1 MLISNHLKIEL
12 TMKKYIKNTLF
23 AGLLLSSATACTNLD
38 VDVKSTYTSYP
49 NSEIATEAKMADLYY
64 GFRGALGRR
73 YTEAAWLSS
82 DEFTAV
88 TYGGNWYDG
97 GNYVHSTLHMSNPD
111 DAHIDWLGDITGAI
125 TKCNRA
131 IVDLGG
137 ENATDQ
143 SIAKALTM
151 RAFYHF
157 IFIDMF
163 GDAPILDHVV
173 GANEAI
179 DRSPRAD
186 VAAFIEEDLLRAI
199 NSGGLSANVDASTYG
214 KPTIWMAKALLVKL
228 YLNWA
233 VYTSGD
239 VANYVP
245 TLANSKLNDVVKYCD
260 DIINSGKF
268 NLSDSYRKKFMA
280 NNGYQ
285 IKDFIYAMPY
295 DNATAQGMTYAR
307 FQYWPKFNNDGGSGN
322 GLFGISISKNAGGIF
337 TITPEAA
344 DRFSLKGDERND
356 IILKDSLY
364 TYNISTF
371 AKTTTPYM
379 FNNGKRVVLTKNVT
393 LLKPD
398 DTSMNV
404 GDDFN
409 GWNQGYRC
417 IKWAIQA
424 ADYDTYNRNQSN
436 DVPIFRYADILL
448 MKAEA
453 ILRGATATNGDT
465 PMSLFNQIRSYVKA
479 PTITTSPT
487 LQDVL
492 DERGR
497 EFFSEMWRRNDLIR
511 FGQFENDWGL
521 KHVVNP
527 AAKTQKWRRIFPIPR
542 GVMNSNTNWK
552 QNTGY

>member
-12 TMKKYIKNTLF
+12 TMKNYIKNTLL
-23 AGLLLSSATACTNLD
+23 AGLLISSVTACTDLD
-38 VDVKSTYTSYP
+38 VDIKSTYTSYP
-49 NSEIATEAKMADLYY
+49 SSEIATEAKMADLYY

-73 YTEAAWLSS
+73 FTEAVWLSS
-82 DEFTAV
+82 DEFSAV

-97 GNYVHSTLHMSNPD
+97 GNYVHSTLHMTNPD
-111 DAHIDWLGDITGAI
+111 DAHVDWLGDITGAI

-137 ENATDQ
+137 ESATDE

-157 IFIDMF
+157 IFMDMF

-173 GANEAI
+173 GTDEAI

-186 VAAFIEEDLLRAI
+186 VAAFIENDLLRAI
-199 NSGGLSANVDASTYG
+199 NSGGLSENVDASTYG
-214 KPTIWMAKALLVKL
+214 KPTVWMAKALLVKL

-233 VYTSGD
+233 VYTCGD
-239 VANYVP
+239 VANYEP
-245 TLANSKLNDVVKYCD
+245 TLANAKLNDAVKYCD
-260 DIINSGKF
+260 EIIKSGKF
-268 NLSDSYRKKFMA
+268 NLSDSYRKKFMPT
-280 NNGYQ
+280 NGYQ

-307 FQYWPKFNNDGGSGN
+307 FQYWPKFNNDGGTGT
-322 GLFGISISKNAGGIF
+322 GLLGVTLSKNAGGIF
-337 TITPEAA
+337 TVTPEAA
-344 DRFSLKGDERND
+344 DRFSLVGDERND
-356 IILKDSLY
+356 IILKDALN
-364 TYNISTF
+364 TYNITTF
-371 AKTTTPYM
+371 DKTTTPYM
-379 FNNGKRVVLTKNVT
+379 YNGKRVVLTKNVT
-393 LLKPD
+393 LLNPLD
-398 DTSMNV
+398 ASMNV
-404 GDDFN
+404 GDNFD

-417 IKWAIQA
+417 IKWGIQA
-424 ADYDTYNRNQSN
+424 ADYETYNRNQSN

-479 PTITTSPT
+479 PTLTTTPT

-497 EFFSEMWRRNDLIR
+497 EFFSEIWRRNDLIR
-511 FGQFENDWGL
+511 FGQFEKDWGL

-527 AAKTQKWRRIFPIPR
+527 AAKTQKWRRIFPISR

>member
-1 MLISNHLKIEL
+1 
-12 TMKKYIKNTLF
+12 MKNYIKNTLI
-23 AGLLLSSATACTNLD
+23 AGLLISSATACTDLD
-38 VDVKSTYTSYP
+38 VDIKSTYTSYP
-49 NSEIATEAKMADLYY
+49 SSEIATEAKMADLYY

-73 YTEAAWLSS
+73 YTEAVWLSS
-82 DEFTAV
+82 DEFSAV

-97 GNYVHSTLHMSNPD
+97 GNYVHSTLHMTNPD
-111 DAHIDWLGDITGAI
+111 DAHVDWLGDITGAI

-137 ENATDQ
+137 ENATDK
-143 SIAKALTM
+143 SIAKALAM

-157 IFIDMF
+157 IFMDMF
-163 GDAPILDHVV
+163 GDAPILDHVI
-173 GANEAI
+173 GADEAI
-179 DRSPRAD
+179 DRSPRAE
-186 VAAFIEEDLLRAI
+186 VAAFIENDLLRAI
-199 NSGGLSANVDASTYG
+199 NSGGLSENVDASTYG
-214 KPTIWMAKALLVKL
+214 KPTAWMAKALLVKL

-233 VYTSGD
+233 VYTCGD
-239 VANYVP
+239 VANYEP
-245 TLANSKLNDVVKYCD
+245 TLANAKLNDAVKYCD
-260 DIINSGKF
+260 EIIKSGKF
-268 NLSDSYRKKFMA
+268 NLSDSYRKKFMP
-280 NNGYQ
+280 NNGPQ

-307 FQYWPKFNNDGGSGN
+307 FQYWPKFNNNGGTGT
-322 GLFGISISKNAGGIF
+322 GLLGITLSKNAGGIF
-337 TITPEAA
+337 TVTPEAA

-364 TYNISTF
+364 TYNITTF
-371 AKTTTPYM
+371 DKTTTPYM
-379 FNNGKRVVLTKNVT
+379 FYNNGVQQRVVLTKNVT
-393 LLKPD
+393 LLIPGD
-398 DTSMNV
+398 ASMNV
-404 GDDFN
+404 GDNFN

-417 IKWAIQA
+417 IKWGIQA
-424 ADYDTYNRNQSN
+424 SDYETYNRNQSN

-479 PTITTSPT
+479 PTLTTTPT
-487 LQDVL
+487 LQDIL

-497 EFFSEMWRRNDLIR
+497 EFFSEIWRRNDLIR
-511 FGQFENDWGL
+511 FGQFEKDWGL

-527 AAKTQKWRRIFPIPR
+527 AAKTQKWRRIFPISR

>member
-1 MLISNHLKIEL
+1 
-12 TMKKYIKNTLF
+12 MKSYIKNTLF
-23 AGLLLSSATACTNLD
+23 TGLLLSSVTACTDLD
-38 VDVKSTYTSYP
+38 VDIKSTYTSYP
-49 NSEIATEAKMADLYY
+49 TTEIATEAKMADLYY
-64 GFRGALGRR
+64 GFRGPLGRR

-88 TYGGNWYDG
+88 TFGGNWYDG
-97 GNYVHSTLHMSNPD
+97 GNYVHATLHMSNPD
-111 DAHIDWLGDITGAI
+111 DAHIDWLGDITGTI
-125 TKCNRA
+125 TKCNQA

-137 ENATDQ
+137 DEATDE

-157 IFIDMF
+157 IFMDMF
-163 GDAPILDHVV
+163 GDAPILDHVI
-173 GANEAI
+173 GSDEAVV
-179 DRSPRAD
+179 RSPRAE
-186 VAAFIEEDLLRAI
+186 VAAFIESDLLRAI
-199 NSGGLSANVDASTYG
+199 NSGGLSENVNASTYG
-214 KPTIWMAKALLVKL
+214 KPTKWMAEALLVKL

-233 VYTSGD
+233 VYTSSD
-239 VANYVP
+239 VANYEP
-245 TLANSKLNDVVKYCD
+245 TLTNAKLNDAVAYCD
-260 DIINSGKF
+260 EIIKSGKF
-268 NLSDSYRKKFMA
+268 DLSDSYRKKFMPD
-280 NNGYQ
+280 NGSQ

-307 FQYWPKFNNDGGSGN
+307 FQYWPKFNNNGSGGA
-322 GLFGISISKNAGGIF
+322 GLFGVTLSKNAGGIF

-344 DRFSLKGDERND
+344 DRFSLAGDERNE
-356 IILKDSLY
+356 IILKDELF

-371 AKTTTPYM
+371 AKTTTPYLY
-379 FNNGKRVVLTKNVT
+379 NGQRVVLTKNIT
-393 LLKPD
+393 LLTPGD
-398 DTSMNV
+398 ASMNV
-404 GDDFN
+404 GDNFN

-417 IKWAIQA
+417 IKWGLQA

-479 PTITTSPT
+479 PTLTTAPT
-487 LQDVL
+487 LQDIL

-521 KHVVNP
+521 KHVINS
-527 AAKTQKWRRIFPIPR
+527 AAKTQKWRRIFPIPTN
-542 GVMNSNTNWK
+542 VMNSNTNWT
-552 QNTGY
+552 QNTGYNK

>member
-1 MLISNHLKIEL
+1 
-12 TMKKYIKNTLF
+12 MKSYIKNTLF
-23 AGLLLSSATACTNLD
+23 AGLLLSSATACTDLD
-38 VDVKSTYTSYP
+38 VKIMSTYTSYP
-49 NSEIATEAKMADLYY
+49 SSEIATEAKMADLYY
-64 GFRGALGRR
+64 GFRGPLGRR
-73 YTEAAWLSS
+73 YVEATCLSS
-82 DEFTAV
+82 DELTAV
-88 TYGGNWYDG
+88 TYGNNWYDA
-97 GNYVHSTLHMSNPD
+97 GNYVHSSLHMTNPD
-111 DAHIDWLGDITGAI
+111 DAHIDWLGDITGTI
-125 TKCNRA
+125 TKCNQA

-137 ENATDQ
+137 DGATDE

-157 IFIDMF
+157 IFMDMF
-163 GDAPILDHVV
+163 GNTPILDHVI
-173 GANEAI
+173 GENEAI
-179 DRSPRAD
+179 NRSPRAE
-186 VAAFIEEDLLRAI
+186 VAAFIENDLLRAI
-199 NSGGLSANVDASTYG
+199 NSGGLSEKVDASTYG
-214 KPTIWMAKALLVKL
+214 KPTKWMAEALLVKL

-239 VANYVP
+239 VATYAP
-245 TLANSKLNDVVKYCD
+245 TLANSKLNDAVKYCD
-260 DIINSGKF
+260 ELINSGKF
-268 NLSDSYRKKFMA
+268 NLSDSYRKKFMPD
-280 NNGYQ
+280 NDYL

-295 DNATAQGMTYAR
+295 DNATAKGMTYAR
-307 FQYWPKFNNDGGSGN
+307 FQFWPKFNNDGGSGT
-322 GLFGISISKNAGGIF
+322 GLLGVTLSKNAGGIF
-337 TITPEAA
+337 TVTPEAA
-344 DRFSLKGDERND
+344 DRFNLEGDERND
-356 IILKDSLY
+356 IILKESLY
-364 TYNISTF
+364 KYNISTF

-379 FNNGKRVVLTKNVT
+379 YNGQRVVLTKNVT
-393 LLKPD
+393 LLKSN

-424 ADYDTYNRNQSN
+424 ADYDTYERNQSN

-453 ILRGATATNGDT
+453 ILRGATATNNDT

-479 PTITTSPT
+479 PTMTTSPT

-497 EFFSEMWRRNDLIR
+497 EFFTEMWRRNDLIR

-527 AAKTQKWRRIFPIPR
+527 AAKTQTWRRIFPIPKN
-542 GVMNSNTNWK
+542 VMNSNTNWT

>member
-1 MLISNHLKIEL
+1 
-12 TMKKYIKNTLF
+12 MKSYIKNTVF
-23 AGLLLSSATACTNLD
+23 AGLLLSSATACTDLD
-38 VDVKSTYTSYP
+38 VEVKSAYTSYP
-49 NSEIATEAKMADLYY
+49 TSEIATEAKMADLYY
-64 GFRGALGRR
+64 GFRGPLGRR
-73 YTEAAWLSS
+73 YTEATWLSS
-82 DEFTAV
+82 DEFAAV

-97 GNYVHSTLHMSNPD
+97 GNYVHATLHMSNPD
-111 DAHIDWLGDITGAI
+111 DAHIDWLGDITGTI
-125 TKCNRA
+125 TKCNQA
-131 IVDLGG
+131 ILDLGG
-137 ENATDQ
+137 DDAADA

-157 IFIDMF
+157 IFMDMF
-163 GDAPILDHVV
+163 GDAPILDHVIGSDEV
-173 GANEAI
+173 IE
-179 DRSPRAD
+179 RSPRAD
-186 VAAFIEEDLLRAI
+186 VAAFIESDLLRAI
-199 NSGGLSANVDASTYG
+199 NSGGLSENVNAATYG
-214 KPTIWMAKALLVKL
+214 KPTKWMAEALLVKL

-233 VYTSGD
+233 VYTTSN
-239 VANYVP
+239 VANYEP
-245 TLANSKLNDVVKYCD
+245 TLTNSKLNDAVSYCD

-268 NLSDSYRKKFMA
+268 NLSDSYRKKFMP
-280 NNGYQ
+280 NNGYL

-307 FQYWPKFNNDGGSGN
+307 FQFWPKFNNDGLGGT
-322 GLFGISISKNAGGIF
+322 GLLGISLSKNAGGIF
-337 TITPEAA
+337 TVTPEAA
-344 DRFSLKGDERND
+344 DRFSLQGDERND

-364 TYNISTF
+364 IYNISTF

-379 FNNGKRVVLTKNVT
+379 YNGQRVVLKKNIT
-393 LLKPD
+393 LLISD
-398 DTSMNV
+398 DSSMNV
-404 GDDFN
+404 GDNFN

-417 IKWAIQA
+417 IKWGIQA
-424 ADYDTYNRNQSN
+424 SDYETYNRNQSN

-479 PTITTSPT
+479 PTISTSPT
-487 LQDVL
+487 LQDIL

-527 AAKTQKWRRIFPIPR
+527 DAKTQKWRRIFPIPK
-542 GVMNSNTNWK
+542 GVMNTNTNWT

>member
-1 MLISNHLKIEL
+1 
-12 TMKKYIKNTLF
+12 MKNYIKNTLL
-23 AGLLLSSATACTNLD
+23 AGLLISSVTACTDLD
-38 VDVKSTYTSYP
+38 VDIKSTYTSYP
-49 NSEIATEAKMADLYY
+49 SSEIATEAKMADLYY

-73 YTEAAWLSS
+73 FTEAVWLSS
-82 DEFTAV
+82 DEFSAV

-97 GNYVHSTLHMSNPD
+97 GNYVHSTLHMTNPD
-111 DAHIDWLGDITGAI
+111 DAHVDWLGDITGAI

-137 ENATDQ
+137 ESATDE

-157 IFIDMF
+157 IFMDMF

-173 GANEAI
+173 GTDEAI

-186 VAAFIEEDLLRAI
+186 VAAFIENDLLRAI
-199 NSGGLSANVDASTYG
+199 NSGGLSENVDASTYG
-214 KPTIWMAKALLVKL
+214 KPTVWMAKALLVKL

-233 VYTSGD
+233 VYTCGD
-239 VANYVP
+239 VANYEP
-245 TLANSKLNDVVKYCD
+245 TLANAKLNDAVKYCD
-260 DIINSGKF
+260 EIIKSGKF
-268 NLSDSYRKKFMA
+268 NLSDSYRKKFMPT
-280 NNGYQ
+280 NGYQ

-307 FQYWPKFNNDGGSGN
+307 FQYWPKFNNDGGTGT
-322 GLFGISISKNAGGIF
+322 GLLGVTLSKNAGGIF
-337 TITPEAA
+337 TVTPEAA
-344 DRFSLKGDERND
+344 DRFSLVGDERND
-356 IILKDSLY
+356 IILKDALN
-364 TYNISTF
+364 TYNITTF
-371 AKTTTPYM
+371 DKTTTPYM
-379 FNNGKRVVLTKNVT
+379 YNGQRVVLTKNVT
-393 LLKPD
+393 LLIPGD
-398 DTSMNV
+398 ASMNV
-404 GDDFN
+404 GDNFN

-417 IKWAIQA
+417 IKWGLQA
-424 ADYDTYNRNQSN
+424 ADYETYNRNQSN

-479 PTITTSPT
+479 PTLTTTPT

-497 EFFSEMWRRNDLIR
+497 EFFSEIWRRNDLIR
-511 FGQFENDWGL
+511 FGQFEKDWGL

-527 AAKTQKWRRIFPIPR
+527 AAKTQKWRRIFPIHR
-542 GVMNSNTNWK
+542 NVMNSNTNWK

>member
-12 TMKKYIKNTLF
+12 TMKNYIKNTLL
-23 AGLLLSSATACTNLD
+23 AGLLISSVTACTDLD
-38 VDVKSTYTSYP
+38 VDIKSTYTSYP
-49 NSEIATEAKMADLYY
+49 SSEIATEAKMADLYY

-73 YTEAAWLSS
+73 FTEAVWLSS
-82 DEFTAV
+82 DEFSAV

-97 GNYVHSTLHMSNPD
+97 GNYVHSTLHMTNPD
-111 DAHIDWLGDITGAI
+111 DAHVDWLGDITGAI

-137 ENATDQ
+137 ESATDQ

-157 IFIDMF
+157 IFMDMF

-173 GANEAI
+173 GTDEAI

-186 VAAFIEEDLLRAI
+186 VAAFIENDLLRAI
-199 NSGGLSANVDASTYG
+199 NSGGLSENVDASTYG
-214 KPTIWMAKALLVKL
+214 KPTVWMAKALLVKL

-233 VYTSGD
+233 VYTCGD
-239 VANYVP
+239 VANYEP
-245 TLANSKLNDVVKYCD
+245 TLANAKLNDAVKYCD
-260 DIINSGKF
+260 EIIKSGKF
-268 NLSDSYRKKFMA
+268 NLSDSYRKKFMPT
-280 NNGYQ
+280 NGYQ

-307 FQYWPKFNNDGGSGN
+307 FQYWPKFNNDGGTGT
-322 GLFGISISKNAGGIF
+322 GLLGVTLSKNAGGIF
-337 TITPEAA
+337 TVTPEAA
-344 DRFSLKGDERND
+344 DRFFLKGDERND

-364 TYNISTF
+364 TYNITTF
-371 AKTTTPYM
+371 DKTTTPYM
-379 FNNGKRVVLTKNVT
+379 YNGKRVVLTKNVT
-393 LLKPD
+393 LLNPLD
-398 DTSMNV
+398 ASMNV
-404 GDDFN
+404 GDNFD

-417 IKWAIQA
+417 IKWGLQA

-436 DVPIFRYADILL
+436 DVPVFRYADILL

-479 PTITTSPT
+479 PTLTTTPT

-511 FGQFENDWGL
+511 FGQFEKDWGL
-521 KHVVNP
+521 NHVVNP
-527 AAKTQKWRRIFPIPR
+527 AAKTQKWRRIFPIHR
-542 GVMNSNTNWK
+542 NIMNSNTNWK

>member
-1 MLISNHLKIEL
+1 
-12 TMKKYIKNTLF
+12 MKSYIKNTLF
-23 AGLLLSSATACTNLD
+23 AGLLLSSATACTDLN
-38 VDVKSTYTSYP
+38 VDIKSTYTSYP
-49 NSEIATEAKMADLYY
+49 TSEIATEAKMADLYY
-64 GFRGALGRR
+64 GFRGPLGRR
-73 YTEAAWLSS
+73 YTEAALLSS

-88 TYGGNWYDG
+88 TFGGNWYDG
-97 GNYVHSTLHMSNPD
+97 GNYVHSSLHMTNPD
-111 DAHIDWLGDITGAI
+111 DAHIDWLGDITGTI
-125 TKCNRA
+125 TKCNQA

-137 ENATDQ
+137 EDATDK

-157 IFIDMF
+157 IFMDMF

-173 GANEAI
+173 GDGEAVE
-179 DRSPRAD
+179 RSSRAD

-199 NSGGLSANVDASTYG
+199 NSGGLSEDVDASTYG
-214 KPTIWMAKALLVKL
+214 KPTKWMAEALLVKL

-239 VANYVP
+239 VANYEP
-245 TLANSKLNDVVKYCD
+245 TLPNSKLNDAVQYCD
-260 DIINSGKF
+260 EIIKSGKF
-268 NLSDSYRKKFMA
+268 NLSDSYRKKFMPD
-280 NNGYQ
+280 NGYQ

-307 FQYWPKFNNDGGSGN
+307 FQYWPKFNNDGGTGP
-322 GLFGISISKNAGGIF
+322 GLLGVSLVKNAGGIF
-337 TITPEAA
+337 TVTPEAA
-344 DRFSLKGDERND
+344 DRFNLQGDERNE
-356 IILKDSLY
+356 IILKDALN

-371 AKTTTPYM
+371 AKTTTPYIY
-379 FNNGKRVVLTKNVT
+379 NGKRVVLTKNIT
-393 LLKPD
+393 LLKAD

-404 GDDFN
+404 GDDFK
-409 GWNQGYRC
+409 GWTQGYRC

-424 ADYDTYNRNQSN
+424 IDYNTYGRNQSN

-453 ILRGATATNGDT
+453 ILRGATATNNDT

-479 PTITTSPT
+479 PTMTTEPT

-527 AAKTQKWRRIFPIPR
+527 TAKTQKFRRIFPIPTN
-542 GVMNSNTNWK
+542 VMNSNTNWV
-552 QNTGY
+552 QNTGYNQ

>member
-1 MLISNHLKIEL
+1 
-12 TMKKYIKNTLF
+12 MKSYIKNTLF
-23 AGLLLSSATACTNLD
+23 AGLLLSSATACTDLN
-38 VDVKSTYTSYP
+38 VDIKSTYTSYP
-49 NSEIATEAKMADLYY
+49 TSEIATEAKMADLYY
-64 GFRGALGRR
+64 GFRGPLGRR
-73 YTEAAWLSS
+73 YTEAALLSS

-88 TYGGNWYDG
+88 TFGGNWYDG
-97 GNYVHSTLHMSNPD
+97 GNYVHSSLHMTNPD
-111 DAHIDWLGDITGAI
+111 DAHIDWLGDITGTI
-125 TKCNRA
+125 TKCNQA

-137 ENATDQ
+137 EDATDK

-157 IFIDMF
+157 IFMDMF

-173 GANEAI
+173 GDGEAVE
-179 DRSPRAD
+179 RSSRAD

-199 NSGGLSANVDASTYG
+199 NSGGLSEDVDASTYG
-214 KPTIWMAKALLVKL
+214 KPTKWMAEALLVKL

-239 VANYVP
+239 VANYEP
-245 TLANSKLNDVVKYCD
+245 TLPNSKLNDAVQYCD
-260 DIINSGKF
+260 EIIKSGKF
-268 NLSDSYRKKFMA
+268 NLSDSYRKKFMPD
-280 NNGYQ
+280 NGYQ

-307 FQYWPKFNNDGGSGN
+307 FQYWPKFNNDGGTGP
-322 GLFGISISKNAGGIF
+322 GLLGVSLVKNAGGIF
-337 TITPEAA
+337 TVTPEAA
-344 DRFSLKGDERND
+344 DRFNLQGDERNE
-356 IILKDSLY
+356 IILKDELN

-371 AKTTTPYM
+371 TKTTTPYIY
-379 FNNGKRVVLTKNVT
+379 NGKRVKLTKNIT
-393 LLKPD
+393 LLKAD

-409 GWNQGYRC
+409 GWTQGYRC

-424 ADYDTYNRNQSN
+424 IDYNTYGRNQSN

-453 ILRGATATNGDT
+453 ILRGATATNNDT

-479 PTITTSPT
+479 PTMTTEPT

-527 AAKTQKWRRIFPIPR
+527 TAKTQKFRRIFPIPTN
-542 GVMNSNTNWK
+542 VMNSNTNWV
-552 QNTGY
+552 QNTGYNQ

>member
-1 MLISNHLKIEL
+1 
-12 TMKKYIKNTLF
+12 MKSYIKNTLF
-23 AGLLLSSATACTNLD
+23 TGLLLSSVTACTDLD
-38 VDVKSTYTSYP
+38 VDIKSTYTSYP
-49 NSEIATEAKMADLYY
+49 TTEIATEAKMADLYY
-64 GFRGALGRR
+64 GFRGPLGRR

-97 GNYVHSTLHMSNPD
+97 GNYVHATLHMSNPD
-111 DAHIDWLGDITGAI
+111 DAHIDWLGDITGTI
-125 TKCNRA
+125 TKCNQA

-137 ENATDQ
+137 DEATDE

-157 IFIDMF
+157 IFMDMF
-163 GDAPILDHVV
+163 GDSPILDHVI
-173 GANEAI
+173 GSDEAVV
-179 DRSPRAD
+179 RSPRAE
-186 VAAFIEEDLLRAI
+186 VAAFIESDLLRAI
-199 NSGGLSANVDASTYG
+199 NSGGLSENVNASTYG
-214 KPTIWMAKALLVKL
+214 KPTKWMAEALLVKL

-233 VYTSGD
+233 VYTSSD
-239 VANYVP
+239 VANYEP
-245 TLANSKLNDVVKYCD
+245 TLTNAKLNDAVAYCD
-260 DIINSGKF
+260 EIIKSGKF
-268 NLSDSYRKKFMA
+268 DLSDSYRKKFMPD
-280 NNGYQ
+280 NGSQ

-307 FQYWPKFNNDGGSGN
+307 FQYWPKFNNNGSGGT
-322 GLFGISISKNAGGIF
+322 GLFGITLSKNAGGIF

-344 DRFSLKGDERND
+344 DRFSLAGDERNE
-356 IILKDSLY
+356 IILKDELF

-371 AKTTTPYM
+371 AKTTTPYLY
-379 FNNGKRVVLTKNVT
+379 NGQRVVLTKNIT
-393 LLKPD
+393 LLTPGD
-398 DTSMNV
+398 ASMNV
-404 GDDFN
+404 GDNFN

-417 IKWAIQA
+417 IKWGLQA

-479 PTITTSPT
+479 PTLTTAPT
-487 LQDVL
+487 LQDIL

-521 KHVVNP
+521 KHVINS
-527 AAKTQKWRRIFPIPR
+527 AAKTQKWRRIFPIPTN
-542 GVMNSNTNWK
+542 VMNSNTNWT
-552 QNTGY
+552 QNTGYNK

>member
-1 MLISNHLKIEL
+1 
-12 TMKKYIKNTLF
+12 MKSYIKNTLF
-23 AGLLLSSATACTNLD
+23 TGLLLSSVTACTDLD
-38 VDVKSTYTSYP
+38 VDIKSTYTSYP
-49 NSEIATEAKMADLYY
+49 TTEIATEAKMADLYY
-64 GFRGALGRR
+64 GFRGPLGRR

-97 GNYVHSTLHMSNPD
+97 GNYVHATLHMSNPD
-111 DAHIDWLGDITGAI
+111 DAHIDWLGDITGTI
-125 TKCNRA
+125 TKCNQA

-137 ENATDQ
+137 DEATDE

-157 IFIDMF
+157 IFMDMF
-163 GDAPILDHVV
+163 GDAPILDHVI
-173 GANEAI
+173 GDDEAVV
-179 DRSPRAD
+179 RSPRAE
-186 VAAFIEEDLLRAI
+186 VAAFIESDLLRAI
-199 NSGGLSANVDASTYG
+199 NSGGLSENVNASTYG
-214 KPTIWMAKALLVKL
+214 KPTKWMAEALLVKL

-233 VYTSGD
+233 VYTSSD
-239 VANYVP
+239 VANYEP
-245 TLANSKLNDVVKYCD
+245 TLTNAKLNDAVAYCD
-260 DIINSGKF
+260 EIIKSGKF
-268 NLSDSYRKKFMA
+268 DLSDSYRKKFMPD
-280 NNGYQ
+280 NGSQ

-307 FQYWPKFNNDGGSGN
+307 FQYWPKFNNNGSGGT
-322 GLFGISISKNAGGIF
+322 GLFGITLSKNAGGIF

-344 DRFSLKGDERND
+344 DRFSLEGDERNE
-356 IILKDSLY
+356 IILKDELY

-371 AKTTTPYM
+371 AKTTTPYLY
-379 FNNGKRVVLTKNVT
+379 NGQRVVLTKNVT
-393 LLKPD
+393 LLTPGD
-398 DTSMNV
+398 ASMNV
-404 GDDFN
+404 GDNFN

-417 IKWAIQA
+417 IKWGIQS

-479 PTITTSPT
+479 PTLTTAPT
-487 LQDVL
+487 LQDIL

-521 KHVVNP
+521 KHVINS
-527 AAKTQKWRRIFPIPR
+527 AAKTQKWRRIFPIPTN
-542 GVMNSNTNWK
+542 VMNSNTNWT
-552 QNTGY
+552 QNTGYN

>member
-1 MLISNHLKIEL
+1 
-12 TMKKYIKNTLF
+12 MKSYIKNTLF
-23 AGLLLSSATACTNLD
+23 AGLLLSSATACTDLN
-38 VDVKSTYTSYP
+38 VDIKSTYTSYP
-49 NSEIATEAKMADLYY
+49 TSEIATEAKMADLYY
-64 GFRGALGRR
+64 GFRGPLGRR
-73 YTEAAWLSS
+73 YTEAALLSS

-88 TYGGNWYDG
+88 TFGGNWYDG
-97 GNYVHSTLHMSNPD
+97 GNYVHSSLHMTNPD
-111 DAHIDWLGDITGAI
+111 DAHIDWLGDITGTI
-125 TKCNRA
+125 TKCNQA

-137 ENATDQ
+137 EDATDK

-157 IFIDMF
+157 IFMDMF

-173 GANEAI
+173 GDGEAVE
-179 DRSPRAD
+179 RSSRAD

-199 NSGGLSANVDASTYG
+199 NSGGLSEDVDASTYG
-214 KPTIWMAKALLVKL
+214 KPTKWMAEALLVKL

-239 VANYVP
+239 VANYEP
-245 TLANSKLNDVVKYCD
+245 TLPNSKLNDAVQYCD
-260 DIINSGKF
+260 EIIKSGKF
-268 NLSDSYRKKFMA
+268 NLSDSYRKKFMPD
-280 NNGYQ
+280 NGYQ

-307 FQYWPKFNNDGGSGN
+307 FQYWPKFNNDGGTGP
-322 GLFGISISKNAGGIF
+322 GLLGVSLVKNAGGIF
-337 TITPEAA
+337 TVTPEAA
-344 DRFSLKGDERND
+344 DRFNLQGDERNE
-356 IILKDSLY
+356 IILKDELN

-371 AKTTTPYM
+371 AKTTTPYIY
-379 FNNGKRVVLTKNVT
+379 NGQRVKLTKNIT
-393 LLKPD
+393 LLKAD

-404 GDDFN
+404 GDDFK
-409 GWNQGYRC
+409 GWTQGYRC

-424 ADYDTYNRNQSN
+424 IDYNTYGRNQSN

-453 ILRGATATNGDT
+453 ILRGATATNNDT

-479 PTITTSPT
+479 PTMTTEPT

-527 AAKTQKWRRIFPIPR
+527 SAKTQKFRRIFPIPTN
-542 GVMNSNTNWK
+542 VMNSNTNWV
-552 QNTGY
+552 QNTGYDQ

>member
-1 MLISNHLKIEL
+1 
-12 TMKKYIKNTLF
+12 MKKYIKNTLF

-64 GFRGALGRR
+64 GFRGCLGRR
-73 YTEAAWLSS
+73 FTEAVWLSS

-97 GNYVHSTLHMSNPD
+97 GNYVHSTLHMTNPD
-111 DAHIDWLGDITGAI
+111 DAHVDWLGDITGAI

-131 IVDLGG
+131 ILDLGG
-137 ENATDQ
+137 DNATDE

-157 IFIDMF
+157 IFMDMF
-163 GDAPILDHVV
+163 GDAPILNHVV

-186 VAAFIEEDLLRAI
+186 VAAFIEDDLLRAI
-199 NSGGLSANVDASTYG
+199 NSGGLSENVDASTYG
-214 KPTIWMAKALLVKL
+214 KPTKWMAKALLVKL
-228 YLNWA
+228 YLNWG
-233 VYTSGD
+233 VYTCGD
-239 VANYVP
+239 VANYEP
-245 TLANSKLNDVVKYCD
+245 TLANSKLNDAVKYCD
-260 DIINSGKF
+260 DIINSRKF
-268 NLSDSYRKKFMA
+268 DLSDSYRKKFMP

-307 FQYWPKFNNDGGSGN
+307 FQYWPKFNNDGGSGT

-393 LLKPD
+393 LLIPGD
-398 DTSMNV
+398 ASMNV

-417 IKWAIQA
+417 IKWGIQA
-424 ADYDTYNRNQSN
+424 ADYDTYSRNQSN

-479 PTITTSPT
+479 PTITAAPT
-487 LQDVL
+487 LQDIL

>member
-1 MLISNHLKIEL
+1 
-12 TMKKYIKNTLF
+12 MKSYIKNTLF
-23 AGLLLSSATACTNLD
+23 AGLLLTSATACTDLD

-49 NSEIATEAKMADLYY
+49 TSEIATEAKMADLYY

-73 YTEAAWLSS
+73 YVEAACLSS

-88 TYGGNWYDG
+88 TYGGNWYDA
-97 GNYVHSTLHMSNPD
+97 GNYVHSTLHMTNPD
-111 DAHIDWLGDITGAI
+111 DAHIDWYGDITGVI
-125 TKCNRA
+125 TKCNQA

-137 ENATDQ
+137 DEATDE
-143 SIAKALTM
+143 SIAQALAM

-157 IFIDMF
+157 ILMDMF
-163 GDAPILDHVV
+163 GDTPILDHVLESD
-173 GANEAI
+173 EAI
-179 DRSPRAD
+179 ERSSRAD
-186 VAAFIEEDLLRAI
+186 VAAFIEDDLLRAI
-199 NSGGLSANVDASTYG
+199 DSGGLSETVDASTYG
-214 KPTIWMAKALLVKL
+214 KPTKWMAEALLVKL

-233 VYTSGD
+233 VYTTSD
-239 VANYVP
+239 VADYET
-245 TLANSKLNDVVKYCD
+245 TLTNSKLDDAVSYCD
-260 DIINSGKF
+260 EIINSGNF
-268 NLSDSYRKKFMA
+268 DLSDSYRDKFMPD
-280 NNGYQ
+280 NGYL

-307 FQYWPKFNNDGGSGN
+307 FQYWPKFNNDGGSGT
-322 GLFGISISKNAGGIF
+322 GLLGVTISKNAGGIF
-337 TITPEAA
+337 TVTPEAA
-344 DRFSLKGDERND
+344 DRFSLEGDDRND

-371 AKTTTPYM
+371 TKTTTPYLY
-379 FNNGKRVVLTKNVT
+379 NEQRVVLTKNVT
-393 LLKPD
+393 LLISD

-424 ADYDTYNRNQSN
+424 ADYDTYSRNQSN
-436 DVPIFRYADILL
+436 DVPVFRYADILL

-465 PMSLFNQIRSYVKA
+465 PMSLFNQIRSYVNA

-487 LQDVL
+487 LQDIL

-527 AAKTQKWRRIFPIPR
+527 DAATETWRRIFPIPTS
-542 GVMNSNTNWK
+542 VMNSNTNWT

>member
-1 MLISNHLKIEL
+1 
-12 TMKKYIKNTLF
+12 MKSYIKNTLF
-23 AGLLLSSATACTNLD
+23 TGLLLSSVTACTDLD
-38 VDVKSTYTSYP
+38 VDIKSTYTSYP
-49 NSEIATEAKMADLYY
+49 TTEIATEAKMADLYY
-64 GFRGALGRR
+64 GFRGPLGRR

-97 GNYVHSTLHMSNPD
+97 GNYVHATLHMSNPD
-111 DAHIDWLGDITGAI
+111 DAHIDWLGDITGTI
-125 TKCNRA
+125 TKCNQA
-131 IVDLGG
+131 IVYLGG
-137 ENATDQ
+137 DEATDE

-157 IFIDMF
+157 IFMDMF
-163 GDAPILDHVV
+163 GDAPILDHVI
-173 GANEAI
+173 GDDEAVV
-179 DRSPRAD
+179 RSPRAE
-186 VAAFIEEDLLRAI
+186 VAAFIESDLLRAI
-199 NSGGLSANVDASTYG
+199 NSGGLSENVNASTYG
-214 KPTIWMAKALLVKL
+214 KPTKWMAEALLVKL

-233 VYTSGD
+233 VYTSSD
-239 VANYVP
+239 VANYEP
-245 TLANSKLNDVVKYCD
+245 TLTNAKLNDAVAYCD
-260 DIINSGKF
+260 EIIKSGKF
-268 NLSDSYRKKFMA
+268 DLSDSYRKKFMPD
-280 NNGYQ
+280 NGSQ

-307 FQYWPKFNNDGGSGN
+307 FQYWPKFNNNGSSGA
-322 GLFGISISKNAGGIF
+322 GLFGITLSKNAGGIF

-344 DRFSLKGDERND
+344 DRFSLAGDERNE
-356 IILKDSLY
+356 IILKDELF

-371 AKTTTPYM
+371 AKTTTPYLY
-379 FNNGKRVVLTKNVT
+379 NGQRVVLTKNIT
-393 LLKPD
+393 LLTPGD
-398 DTSMNV
+398 ASMNV
-404 GDDFN
+404 GDNFN

-417 IKWAIQA
+417 IKWGLQA

-479 PTITTSPT
+479 PTLTTAPT
-487 LQDVL
+487 LQDIL

-521 KHVVNP
+521 KHVINS
-527 AAKTQKWRRIFPIPR
+527 AAKTQKWRRIFPIPTN
-542 GVMNSNTNWK
+542 VMNSNTNWT
-552 QNTGY
+552 QNTGYNK

>member
-1 MLISNHLKIEL
+1 
-12 TMKKYIKNTLF
+12 MKKYIKNTLF

-49 NSEIATEAKMADLYY
+49 SSEIATEAKMADLYY

-73 YTEAAWLSS
+73 FTEAAWLSS

-97 GNYVHSTLHMSNPD
+97 GNYVHSTLHMTNPD
-111 DAHIDWLGDITGAI
+111 DAHVDWLGDITGAI
-125 TKCNRA
+125 TKCNQA

-137 ENATDQ
+137 DNATDE

-186 VAAFIEEDLLRAI
+186 VAAFIEKDLLRAI
-199 NSGGLSANVDASTYG
+199 NSGGLSENVDASTYG
-214 KPTIWMAKALLVKL
+214 KPTKWMAKALLVKL

-245 TLANSKLNDVVKYCD
+245 TSTNSKLNDAVKYCD

-268 NLSDSYRKKFMA
+268 NLSDSYRKKFMP
-280 NNGYQ
+280 NNGPQ

-307 FQYWPKFNNDGGSGN
+307 FQYWPKFNNDGGSGA

-356 IILKDSLY
+356 IILKDSLN
-364 TYNISTF
+364 TYNITTF
-371 AKTTTPYM
+371 DKTTTPYM
-379 FNNGKRVVLTKNVT
+379 FNDNGVQKRVVLTKNVT
-393 LLKPD
+393 LLIPGD
-398 DTSMNV
+398 ASMNV
-404 GDDFN
+404 GDDFK

-417 IKWAIQA
+417 IKWGIQA

-479 PTITTSPT
+479 PTLTASPT
-487 LQDVL
+487 LQDIL

-527 AAKTQKWRRIFPIPR
+527 AARTQKWRRIFPISR

>member
-1 MLISNHLKIEL
+1 
-12 TMKKYIKNTLF
+12 MKNYIKNTLL
-23 AGLLLSSATACTNLD
+23 AGLLISSVTACTDLD
-38 VDVKSTYTSYP
+38 VDIKSTYTSYP
-49 NSEIATEAKMADLYY
+49 SSEIATEAKMADLYY

-73 YTEAAWLSS
+73 FTEAVWLSS
-82 DEFTAV
+82 DEFSAV

-97 GNYVHSTLHMSNPD
+97 GNYVHSTLHMTNPD
-111 DAHIDWLGDITGAI
+111 DAHVDWLGDITGAI

-137 ENATDQ
+137 ESATDE

-157 IFIDMF
+157 IFMDMF

-173 GANEAI
+173 GTDEAI

-186 VAAFIEEDLLRAI
+186 VAAFIENDLLRAI
-199 NSGGLSANVDASTYG
+199 NSGGLSENVDASTYG
-214 KPTIWMAKALLVKL
+214 KPTVWMAKALLVKL

-233 VYTSGD
+233 VYTCGD
-239 VANYVP
+239 VANYEP
-245 TLANSKLNDVVKYCD
+245 TLANAKLNDAVKYCD
-260 DIINSGKF
+260 EIIKSGKF
-268 NLSDSYRKKFMA
+268 NLSDSYRKKFMPT
-280 NNGYQ
+280 NGYQ

-307 FQYWPKFNNDGGSGN
+307 FQYWPKFNNDGGTGT
-322 GLFGISISKNAGGIF
+322 GLLGVTLSKNAGGIF
-337 TITPEAA
+337 TVTPEAA
-344 DRFSLKGDERND
+344 DRFSLVGDERND
-356 IILKDSLY
+356 IILKDALN
-364 TYNISTF
+364 TYNITTF
-371 AKTTTPYM
+371 DKTTTPYM
-379 FNNGKRVVLTKNVT
+379 YNGKRVVLTKNVT
-393 LLKPD
+393 LLNPLD
-398 DTSMNV
+398 ASMNV
-404 GDDFN
+404 GDNFD

-417 IKWAIQA
+417 IKWGIQA
-424 ADYDTYNRNQSN
+424 ADYETYNRNQSN

-479 PTITTSPT
+479 PTLTTTPT

-497 EFFSEMWRRNDLIR
+497 EFFSEIWRRNDLIR
-511 FGQFENDWGL
+511 FGQFEKDWGL

-527 AAKTQKWRRIFPIPR
+527 AAKTQKWRRIFPIHR

>member
-1 MLISNHLKIEL
+1 
-12 TMKKYIKNTLF
+12 MKNYIKNTLI
-23 AGLLLSSATACTNLD
+23 AGLLISSATACTDLD
-38 VDVKSTYTSYP
+38 VDIKSTYTSYP
-49 NSEIATEAKMADLYY
+49 SSEIATEAKMADLYY

-73 YTEAAWLSS
+73 FTEAVWLSS
-82 DEFTAV
+82 DEFSAV

-97 GNYVHSTLHMSNPD
+97 GNYVHSTLHMTNPD
-111 DAHIDWLGDITGAI
+111 DAHVDWLGDITGAI

-137 ENATDQ
+137 ESATDE

-157 IFIDMF
+157 IFMDMF

-173 GANEAI
+173 GADEAI

-186 VAAFIEEDLLRAI
+186 VAAFIENDLLRAI
-199 NSGGLSANVDASTYG
+199 NSGGLSENVDASTYG
-214 KPTIWMAKALLVKL
+214 KPTVWMAKALLVKL

-233 VYTSGD
+233 VYTCGD
-239 VANYVP
+239 VANYEP
-245 TLANSKLNDVVKYCD
+245 TLANAKLNDAVKYCD
-260 DIINSGKF
+260 EIIKSGKF
-268 NLSDSYRKKFMA
+268 NLSDSYRKKFMPT
-280 NNGYQ
+280 NGYQ

-307 FQYWPKFNNDGGSGN
+307 FQYWPKFNNDGGTGT
-322 GLFGISISKNAGGIF
+322 GLLGITLSKNAGGIF
-337 TITPEAA
+337 TVTPEAA
-344 DRFSLKGDERND
+344 DRFSLVGDERND
-356 IILKDSLY
+356 IILKDALN
-364 TYNISTF
+364 TYNITTF
-371 AKTTTPYM
+371 DKTTTPYM
-379 FNNGKRVVLTKNVT
+379 YYDKGTQQRVVLTKNVT
-393 LLKPD
+393 LLIPGD
-398 DTSMNV
+398 ASMNV
-404 GDDFN
+404 GDNFN

-417 IKWAIQA
+417 IKWGIQA
-424 ADYDTYNRNQSN
+424 ADYETYNRNQSN

-479 PTITTSPT
+479 PTLTTTPT

-497 EFFSEMWRRNDLIR
+497 EFFSEIWRRNDLIR
-511 FGQFENDWGL
+511 FGQFEKDWGL

-527 AAKTQKWRRIFPIPR
+527 AAKTQKWRRIFPISR

>member
-1 MLISNHLKIEL
+1 
-12 TMKKYIKNTLF
+12 MKSYIKNTLF
-23 AGLLLSSATACTNLD
+23 AGLLLSSATACTDLD
-38 VDVKSTYTSYP
+38 VDIKSTYTSYP
-49 NSEIATEAKMADLYY
+49 SSEIATEAKMADLYY

-73 YTEAAWLSS
+73 YVEAACLSS
-82 DEFTAV
+82 DEFMAV

-97 GNYVHSTLHMSNPD
+97 GNYVHASLHMTNPD

-125 TKCNRA
+125 TKCNQV

-137 ENATDQ
+137 KDAIDK

-157 IFIDMF
+157 IFMDMF
-163 GDAPILDHVV
+163 GDAPMLDHVI
-173 GANEAI
+173 GDAEAI

-186 VAAFIEEDLLRAI
+186 VAAFIEDDLLRAI
-199 NSGGLSANVDASTYG
+199 NSGGLSEDVDASTYG
-214 KPTIWMAKALLVKL
+214 KPTKWMAEALLVKL

-233 VYTSGD
+233 VYTSSD
-239 VANYVP
+239 VANYDP
-245 TLANSKLNDVVKYCD
+245 SLTNSKLNDAVKYCD
-260 DIINSGKF
+260 ELINSGKF
-268 NLSDSYRKKFMA
+268 NLSDSYRKKFMP
-280 NNGYQ
+280 NNGYL

-295 DNATAQGMTYAR
+295 DNVTAQGMTYAR
-307 FQYWPKFNNDGGSGN
+307 FQFWPKFNNDGASGT
-322 GLFGISISKNAGGIF
+322 GLLGVTLSKNAGGIF
-337 TITPEAA
+337 TVTPEAA
-344 DRFSLKGDERND
+344 DRFNLEGDERND
-356 IILKDSLY
+356 IILKGSLY

-379 FNNGKRVVLTKNVT
+379 YNGQRVVLTKNVT
-393 LLKPD
+393 LLTPD
-398 DTSMNV
+398 DTSLNV

-417 IKWAIQA
+417 IKWGIQA
-424 ADYDTYNRNQSN
+424 ADYNTYGRNQSN

-453 ILRGATATNGDT
+453 ILRGATATNNDT

-487 LQDVL
+487 LQDIL

-511 FGQFENDWGL
+511 FGQYENDWGL
-521 KHVVNP
+521 KHVVNS
-527 AAKTQKWRRIFPIPR
+527 AAKTQKWRRIFPIPTS
-542 GVMNSNTNWK
+542 VMNSNTNWT

>member
-1 MLISNHLKIEL
+1 
-12 TMKKYIKNTLF
+12 MKNYIKNTLI
-23 AGLLLSSATACTNLD
+23 AGLLISSATACTDLD
-38 VDVKSTYTSYP
+38 VDIKSTYTSYP
-49 NSEIATEAKMADLYY
+49 SSEIATEAKMADLYY

-73 YTEAAWLSS
+73 FTEAVWLSS
-82 DEFTAV
+82 DEFSAV

-97 GNYVHSTLHMSNPD
+97 GNYVHSTLHMTNPD
-111 DAHIDWLGDITGAI
+111 DAHVDWLGDITGAI

-137 ENATDQ
+137 ESATDQ

-157 IFIDMF
+157 IFMDMF

-173 GANEAI
+173 GADEAI

-186 VAAFIEEDLLRAI
+186 VAAFIENDLLRAI
-199 NSGGLSANVDASTYG
+199 NSGGLSENVDASTYG
-214 KPTIWMAKALLVKL
+214 KPTVWMAKALLVKL

-233 VYTSGD
+233 VYTCGD
-239 VANYVP
+239 VANYEP
-245 TLANSKLNDVVKYCD
+245 TLANAKLNDAVKYCD
-260 DIINSGKF
+260 EIIKSGKF
-268 NLSDSYRKKFMA
+268 NLSDSYRKKFMPT
-280 NNGYQ
+280 NGYQ

-307 FQYWPKFNNDGGSGN
+307 FQYWPKFNNDGGTGT
-322 GLFGISISKNAGGIF
+322 GLLGVTLSKNAGGIF
-337 TITPEAA
+337 TVTPEAA
-344 DRFSLKGDERND
+344 DRFSLVGDERND
-356 IILKDSLY
+356 IILKDALN
-364 TYNISTF
+364 TYNITTF
-371 AKTTTPYM
+371 DKTTTPYM
-379 FNNGKRVVLTKNVT
+379 YYDKGTQQRVVLTKNVT
-393 LLKPD
+393 LLIPGD
-398 DTSMNV
+398 ASMNV
-404 GDDFN
+404 GDNFN

-417 IKWAIQA
+417 IKWGIQA
-424 ADYDTYNRNQSN
+424 ADYETYNRNQSN

-479 PTITTSPT
+479 PTLTTTPT

-497 EFFSEMWRRNDLIR
+497 EFFSEIWRRNDLIR
-511 FGQFENDWGL
+511 FGQFEKDWGL

-527 AAKTQKWRRIFPIPR
+527 AAKTQKWRRIFPISR

>member
-1 MLISNHLKIEL
+1 
-12 TMKKYIKNTLF
+12 MKSYIKNTLF
-23 AGLLLSSATACTNLD
+23 TGLLLSSVTACTDLD
-38 VDVKSTYTSYP
+38 VDIKSTYTSYP
-49 NSEIATEAKMADLYY
+49 TTEIATEAKMADLYY
-64 GFRGALGRR
+64 GFRGPLGRR

-82 DEFTAV
+82 DEFSAV
-88 TYGGNWYDG
+88 TFGGNWYDG
-97 GNYVHSTLHMSNPD
+97 GNYVHATLHMSNPD
-111 DAHIDWLGDITGAI
+111 DAHIDWLGDITGTI
-125 TKCNRA
+125 TKCNQA

-137 ENATDQ
+137 DEATDE

-157 IFIDMF
+157 IFMDMF
-163 GDAPILDHVV
+163 GDAPILDHVI
-173 GANEAI
+173 GDDEAVV
-179 DRSPRAD
+179 RSPRAE
-186 VAAFIEEDLLRAI
+186 VAAFIESDLLRAI
-199 NSGGLSANVDASTYG
+199 NSGGLSENVNASTYG
-214 KPTIWMAKALLVKL
+214 KPTKWMAEALLVKL

-233 VYTSGD
+233 VYTSSD
-239 VANYVP
+239 VANYEP
-245 TLANSKLNDVVKYCD
+245 TLTNAKLNDAVAYCD
-260 DIINSGKF
+260 EIIKSGKF
-268 NLSDSYRKKFMA
+268 DLSDSYRKKFMPD
-280 NNGYQ
+280 NGYQ

-307 FQYWPKFNNDGGSGN
+307 FQYWPKFNNNGSGGA
-322 GLFGISISKNAGGIF
+322 GLFGVTLSKNAGGIF

-344 DRFSLKGDERND
+344 DRFSLAGDERNE
-356 IILKDSLY
+356 IILKDELF

-371 AKTTTPYM
+371 AKTTTPYLY
-379 FNNGKRVVLTKNVT
+379 NGQRVVLTKNIT
-393 LLKPD
+393 LLTPGD
-398 DTSMNV
+398 ASMNV
-404 GDDFN
+404 GDNFN

-417 IKWAIQA
+417 IKWGLQA

-479 PTITTSPT
+479 PTLTTAPT
-487 LQDVL
+487 LQDIL

-521 KHVVNP
+521 KHVINS
-527 AAKTQKWRRIFPIPR
+527 AAKTQKWRRIFPIPTN
-542 GVMNSNTNWK
+542 VMNSNTNWT
-552 QNTGY
+552 QNTGYNK

>member
-1 MLISNHLKIEL
+1 
-12 TMKKYIKNTLF
+12 MKNYIKNTLI
-23 AGLLLSSATACTNLD
+23 AGLLISSATACTDLD
-38 VDVKSTYTSYP
+38 VDIKSTYTSYP
-49 NSEIATEAKMADLYY
+49 SSEIATEAKMADLYY

-73 YTEAAWLSS
+73 FTEAVWLSS
-82 DEFTAV
+82 DEFSAV

-97 GNYVHSTLHMSNPD
+97 GNYVHSTLHMTNPD
-111 DAHIDWLGDITGAI
+111 DAHVDWLGDITGAI

-137 ENATDQ
+137 ESATDQ

-157 IFIDMF
+157 IFMDMF

-173 GANEAI
+173 GADEAI

-186 VAAFIEEDLLRAI
+186 VAAFIENDLLRAI
-199 NSGGLSANVDASTYG
+199 NSGGLSENVDASTYG
-214 KPTIWMAKALLVKL
+214 KPTVWMAKALLVKL

-233 VYTSGD
+233 VYTCGD
-239 VANYVP
+239 VANYEP
-245 TLANSKLNDVVKYCD
+245 TLANAKLNDAVKYCD
-260 DIINSGKF
+260 EIIKSGKF
-268 NLSDSYRKKFMA
+268 NLSDSYRKKFMPT
-280 NNGYQ
+280 NGYQ

-307 FQYWPKFNNDGGSGN
+307 FQYWPKFNNDGGTGT
-322 GLFGISISKNAGGIF
+322 GLLGVTLSKNAGGIF
-337 TITPEAA
+337 TVTPEAA
-344 DRFSLKGDERND
+344 DRFSLVGDERND
-356 IILKDSLY
+356 IILKDALN
-364 TYNISTF
+364 TYNITTF
-371 AKTTTPYM
+371 DKTTTPYM
-379 FNNGKRVVLTKNVT
+379 YNGQRVVLTKNVT
-393 LLKPD
+393 LLIPGD
-398 DTSMNV
+398 ASMNV
-404 GDDFN
+404 GDNFN

-417 IKWAIQA
+417 IKWGIQA
-424 ADYDTYNRNQSN
+424 ADYETYNRNQSN

-479 PTITTSPT
+479 PTLTTTPT

-497 EFFSEMWRRNDLIR
+497 EFFSEIWRRNDLIR
-511 FGQFENDWGL
+511 FGQFEKDWGL

-527 AAKTQKWRRIFPIPR
+527 AAKTQKWRRIFPISR

>member
-12 TMKKYIKNTLF
+12 TMKNYIKNTLL
-23 AGLLLSSATACTNLD
+23 AGLLISSVTACTDLD
-38 VDVKSTYTSYP
+38 VDIKSTYTSYP
-49 NSEIATEAKMADLYY
+49 SSEIATEAKMADLYY

-73 YTEAAWLSS
+73 FTEAVWLSS
-82 DEFTAV
+82 DEFSAV

-97 GNYVHSTLHMSNPD
+97 GNYVHSTLHMTNPD
-111 DAHIDWLGDITGAI
+111 DAHVDWLGDITGAI

-137 ENATDQ
+137 ESATDQ

-157 IFIDMF
+157 IFMDMF

-173 GANEAI
+173 GTDEAI

-186 VAAFIEEDLLRAI
+186 VAAFIENDLLRAI
-199 NSGGLSANVDASTYG
+199 NSGGLSENVDASTYG
-214 KPTIWMAKALLVKL
+214 KPTVWMAKALLVKL

-233 VYTSGD
+233 VYTCGD
-239 VANYVP
+239 VANYEP
-245 TLANSKLNDVVKYCD
+245 TLANAKLNDAVKYCD
-260 DIINSGKF
+260 EIIKSGKF
-268 NLSDSYRKKFMA
+268 NLSDSYRKKFMPT
-280 NNGYQ
+280 NGYQ

-307 FQYWPKFNNDGGSGN
+307 FQYWPKFNNDGGTGT
-322 GLFGISISKNAGGIF
+322 GLLGVTLSKNAGGIF
-337 TITPEAA
+337 TVTPEAA
-344 DRFSLKGDERND
+344 DRFFLKGDERND

-364 TYNISTF
+364 TYNITTF
-371 AKTTTPYM
+371 DKTTTPYM
-379 FNNGKRVVLTKNVT
+379 YNGKRVVLTKNVT
-393 LLKPD
+393 LLNPLD
-398 DTSMNV
+398 ASMNV
-404 GDDFN
+404 GDNFD

-417 IKWAIQA
+417 IKWGLQA

-436 DVPIFRYADILL
+436 DVPVFRYADILL

-479 PTITTSPT
+479 PTLTTTPT

-511 FGQFENDWGL
+511 FGQFEKDWGL

-527 AAKTQKWRRIFPIPR
+527 AAKTQKWRRIFPIHR
-542 GVMNSNTNWK
+542 NIMNSNTNWK

>member
-1 MLISNHLKIEL
+1 
-12 TMKKYIKNTLF
+12 MKNYIKNTLI
-23 AGLLLSSATACTNLD
+23 AGLLISSATACTDLD
-38 VDVKSTYTSYP
+38 VDIKSTYTSYP
-49 NSEIATEAKMADLYY
+49 SSEIATEAKMADLYY

-73 YTEAAWLSS
+73 FTEAVWLSS
-82 DEFTAV
+82 DEFSAV

-97 GNYVHSTLHMSNPD
+97 GNYVHSTLHMTNPD
-111 DAHIDWLGDITGAI
+111 DAHVDWLGDITGAI

-137 ENATDQ
+137 ESATDQ

-157 IFIDMF
+157 IFMDMF

-173 GANEAI
+173 GADEAI

-186 VAAFIEEDLLRAI
+186 VAAFIENDLLRAI
-199 NSGGLSANVDASTYG
+199 NSGGLSENVDASTYG
-214 KPTIWMAKALLVKL
+214 KPTVWMAKALLVKL

-233 VYTSGD
+233 VYTCGD
-239 VANYVP
+239 VANYEP
-245 TLANSKLNDVVKYCD
+245 TLANAKLNDAVKYCD
-260 DIINSGKF
+260 EIIKSGKF
-268 NLSDSYRKKFMA
+268 NLSDSYRKKFMPT
-280 NNGYQ
+280 NGYQ

-307 FQYWPKFNNDGGSGN
+307 FQYWPKFNNDGGTGT
-322 GLFGISISKNAGGIF
+322 GLLGITLSKNAGGIF
-337 TITPEAA
+337 TVTPEAA
-344 DRFSLKGDERND
+344 DRFSLVGDERND
-356 IILKDSLY
+356 IILKDALN
-364 TYNISTF
+364 TYNITTF
-371 AKTTTPYM
+371 DKTTTPYM
-379 FNNGKRVVLTKNVT
+379 YYDKGTQQRVVLTKNVT
-393 LLKPD
+393 LLIPGD
-398 DTSMNV
+398 ASMNV
-404 GDDFN
+404 GDNFN

-417 IKWAIQA
+417 IKWGIQA
-424 ADYDTYNRNQSN
+424 ADYETYNRNQSN

-479 PTITTSPT
+479 PTLTTTPT

-497 EFFSEMWRRNDLIR
+497 EFFSEIWRRNDLIR
-511 FGQFENDWGL
+511 FGQFEKDWGL

-527 AAKTQKWRRIFPIPR
+527 AAKTQKWRRIFPISR

>member
-12 TMKKYIKNTLF
+12 TMKNYIKNTLL
-23 AGLLLSSATACTNLD
+23 AGLLISSVTACTDLD
-38 VDVKSTYTSYP
+38 VDIKSTYTSYP
-49 NSEIATEAKMADLYY
+49 SSEIATEAKMADLYY

-73 YTEAAWLSS
+73 FTEAVWLSS

-111 DAHIDWLGDITGAI
+111 DAHVDWLGDITGAI

-137 ENATDQ
+137 ESATDE
-143 SIAKALTM
+143 SIAKALAM

-157 IFIDMF
+157 IFMDMF

-173 GANEAI
+173 AADEAI

-186 VAAFIEEDLLRAI
+186 VAAFIENDLLRAI
-199 NSGGLSANVDASTYG
+199 NSGGLSENVDASTYG
-214 KPTIWMAKALLVKL
+214 KPTVWMAKALLVKL

-233 VYTSGD
+233 VYTCGD
-239 VANYVP
+239 VANYEP
-245 TLANSKLNDVVKYCD
+245 TLANAKLNDAVKYCD
-260 DIINSGKF
+260 EIIKSGKF
-268 NLSDSYRKKFMA
+268 NLSDSYRKKFMPT
-280 NNGYQ
+280 NGYQ

-295 DNATAQGMTYAR
+295 DNATAQGLTYAR
-307 FQYWPKFNNDGGSGN
+307 FQYWPKFNNDGGTGT
-322 GLFGISISKNAGGIF
+322 GLLGVTLSKNAGGIF
-337 TITPEAA
+337 TVTPEAA
-344 DRFSLKGDERND
+344 DRFSLVGDERND
-356 IILKDSLY
+356 IILKDALN
-364 TYNISTF
+364 TYNITTF
-371 AKTTTPYM
+371 DKTTTPYM
-379 FNNGKRVVLTKNVT
+379 YKGERVVLTKNVT
-393 LLKPD
+393 LLIPGD
-398 DTSMNV
+398 ASMNV
-404 GDDFN
+404 GDNFN

-417 IKWAIQA
+417 IKWGIQA
-424 ADYDTYNRNQSN
+424 SDYETYNRNQSN

-479 PTITTSPT
+479 PTLTTAPT

-511 FGQFENDWGL
+511 FGQFEKDWGL

-527 AAKTQKWRRIFPIPR
+527 AAKTQKWRRIFPIHR
-542 GVMNSNTNWK
+542 NIMNSNTNWK

>member
-1 MLISNHLKIEL
+1 MLISNHLKIEV
-12 TMKKYIKNTLF
+12 TMKSYIKNSLF
-23 AGLLLSSATACTNLD
+23 AGLLLSTATACTNLD

-49 NSEIATEAKMADLYY
+49 ESEIATEAKMADLYY

-73 YTEAAWLSS
+73 FTEAAWLSS
-82 DEFTAV
+82 DEFMAV

-97 GNYVHSTLHMSNPD
+97 GNYVHSSLHMSNST
-111 DAHIDWLGDITGAI
+111 DAHIDWLGDITGSI
-125 TKCNRA
+125 TKCNQA

-137 ENATDQ
+137 DAASDE
-143 SIAKALTM
+143 SISKALVM

-157 IFIDMF
+157 IFMDMF
-163 GDAPILDHVV
+163 GDAPILDHVI
-173 GANEAI
+173 GENESI

-186 VAAFIEEDLLRAI
+186 VAAFIESDLLRAI
-199 NSGGLSANVDASTYG
+199 KSGGLAENVDASTYG
-214 KPTIWMAKALLVKL
+214 KPTKWMAEALLAKL

-233 VYTSGD
+233 VYTCGN
-239 VANYVP
+239 VANYEP
-245 TLANSKLNDVVKYCD
+245 TASNAKLNDVVTYCD

-280 NNGYQ
+280 DNGYK

-295 DNATAQGMTYAR
+295 DNVTAQGMTYAR
-307 FQYWPKFNNDGGSGN
+307 FQYWPKFNNDGGSGA
-322 GLFGISISKNAGGIF
+322 GLLGVVLSKNAGGIF
-337 TITPEAA
+337 TVTPEAA
-344 DRFSLKGDERND
+344 DRFSVAGDERND
-356 IILKDSLY
+356 IILKDELY
-364 TYNISTF
+364 TYDISTF
-371 AKTTTPYM
+371 TKTTTPYLY
-379 FNNGKRVVLTKNVT
+379 NGQRVVLTKTVT
-393 LLKPD
+393 LLNSG
-398 DTSMNV
+398 DTSLNV
-404 GDDFN
+404 GDNFN

-417 IKWAIQA
+417 IKWPIQA
-424 ADYDTYNRNQSN
+424 ADYNTYNRNQSN

-453 ILRGATATNGDT
+453 ILRGATATGSDT

-479 PTITTSPT
+479 PTLSTTPT
-487 LQDVL
+487 LQQVL

-511 FGQFENDWGL
+511 FGQYENDWGL

-527 AAKTQKWRRIFPIPR
+527 AAKTEKWRRIFPIPI
-542 GVMNSNTNWK
+542 GVMNSNTNWT